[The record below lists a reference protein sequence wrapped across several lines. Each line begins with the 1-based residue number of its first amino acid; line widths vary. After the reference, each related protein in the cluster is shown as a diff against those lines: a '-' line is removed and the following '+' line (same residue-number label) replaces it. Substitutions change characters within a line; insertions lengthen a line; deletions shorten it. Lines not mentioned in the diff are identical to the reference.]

1 MRNETFKEIAFE
13 FKNTYGVSLKEYT
26 TNPKNSMTSDPHN
39 YRILVSTNPKDQL
52 VRVSISS

>member
-26 TNPKNSMTSDPHN
+26 TNPKNSMTSDP
-39 YRILVSTNPKDQL
+39 IIIESWFQPT
-52 VRVSISS
+52 